1 MRDELRRM
9 SSDLARLAKSSGN
22 PMLHNLDSL
31 SFDPYDYVDING
43 YSATSA
49 TSLMRNQILSPMAGG
64 ATIGERHQ
72 MDMSRIN
79 VDFDGTGNDLLSMSG
94 VLIYCGSIVLNGEV
108 DQDALGEMAISPEP
122 AWDLSGLRARRHA
135 WTDSARSI
143 LGNGST
149 ALAPNAPLTNNER
162 NIV

>member
-1 MRDELRRM
+1 
-9 SSDLARLAKSSGN
+9 
-22 PMLHNLDSL
+22 
-31 SFDPYDYVDING
+31 
-43 YSATSA
+43 
-49 TSLMRNQILSPMAGG
+49 
-64 ATIGERHQ
+64 

-162 NIV
+162 NIVSASISAVLRGLTNEGFRTSEQQRRRSEPRQNIEKKEIVEKTSSETPRKKSKTFNCRQ